1 VTRPVFLLE
10 FHDLLV
16 DTRAARFAALREA
29 LQHEGIAINDDVYD
43 ARFAGLSIADAVR
56 AAAQGTALELDETG
70 LDLATM
76 RATAAQMAAA
86 SRGITLMPGAAEF
99 VRNAA
104 SRAVVG
110 LVAATSRT
118 EAMHVVELAGLADQ
132 FSHIGCEDD
141 GGTHTTLA
149 ERWQGVRRRL
159 VARVSASEGNA
170 AVMIALCGTGAGID
184 AAKGPGVRVFAT
196 GAVAAS
202 IAFRSDGWIPTLERL
217 TVSELLALEAHSE

>member
-1 VTRPVFLLE
+1 MTRPVFLFE

-16 DTRAARFAALREA
+16 DSRAARFAALRDA
-29 LQHEGIAINDDVYD
+29 LSADGITIDDEDYD
-43 ARFAGLSIADAVR
+43 GRFAGLAVSDAVR
-56 AAAQGTALELDETG
+56 EAARGTPLELDETG

-76 RATAAQMAAA
+76 RTTAAQMAAA

-99 VRNAA
+99 VRHAA
-104 SRAVVG
+104 SRATIG

-118 EAMHVVELAGLADQ
+118 ETMHAVELAGLADQ

-141 GGTHTTLA
+141 GGPRATLA

-159 VARVSASEGNA
+159 VARVSAREGDA

-184 AAKGPGVRVFAT
+184 AAKGPGVRVFAA
-196 GAVAAS
+196 GAIAAP
-202 IAFRSDGWIPTLERL
+202 IAFRADGWIPTLDLL

>member
-1 VTRPVFLLE
+1 MTRPVFILE
-10 FHDLLV
+10 FHDLLAS
-16 DTRAARFAALREA
+16 TRDSRLTALREA
-29 LQHEGIAINDDVYD
+29 LRPEQIAIDDDVYD
-43 ARFAGLSIADAVR
+43 ARCAGLSIADAVR
-56 AAAQGTALELDETG
+56 GAAQGTALELDETG

-110 LVAATSRT
+110 LVASTTRA
-118 EAMHVVELAGLADQ
+118 EVMHVVELAGLADQ
-132 FSHIGCEDD
+132 FSHIGCEDE
-141 GGTHTTLA
+141 GGSHTTLA

-159 VARVSASEGNA
+159 VARVAAREQDA
-170 AVMIALCGTGAGID
+170 AVVIALCGTRASID

-196 GAVAAS
+196 GPIAAP
-202 IAFRSDGWIPTLERL
+202 IAFRADGWIPTLEQL
-217 TVSELLALEAHSE
+217 TISEVLALEAHSE